1 MDEISVVV
9 RLVDEASSQMQSLV
23 ANMEGAMS
31 SISSTATDASSS
43 LTEIGSSAS
52 DAANSISE
60 VGNAANETSDAVSTA
75 ANSAEELNS
84 ATSNITSTNIDEVAK
99 AATEAST
106 SLNSTS
112 TSAEEL
118 ATSLASV
125 NATDISSA
133 AASADSLKGSLDKT
147 AESAQE
153 LTNNSKEA
161 TTTLANTGGS
171 VVGLA
176 AIAGALGAVTA
187 GMEMAARDATNL
199 NTTFQKMANAKM
211 PEPAVRSFVASLVSA
226 KLPLED
232 VIGYM
237 KLLKQAGVSS
247 AEGLR
252 AGIIGLN
259 NLALATGTTR
269 DEISRFANSL
279 IVMGIRL
286 DEVHKA
292 YNAVAYAQANIVG
305 GFATYIKWMEKFD
318 SEFRKLGLNIDQT
331 AVLIAAATK
340 KFGGGRAA
348 YTGLSQALKEC
359 NGDLSVLEQKLGMQ
373 PGTLARASE
382 MTSKYAGTIDRKSKI
397 EKNNVTIMQMLQTEL
412 DKLKI
417 RFSWLIGPITN
428 VGGLISGLVGLYSVY
443 LTYQSAV
450 SMAASVQALSE
461 MTKAGATGA
470 STAATSQNI
479 VVTTLQA
486 AANRVAAIGTAL
498 YTAALEGNL
507 ISLIAQT
514 VATKA
519 ATAAQWLFNA
529 AMSANPIMWVV
540 IAIGALI
547 SILVVLWS
555 TNEGFRNAV
564 MGLWEKLKGFAQWLW
579 DGLVS
584 AFNKVKD
591 ALKPVIDALKWLYD
605 VIVKDLQDAWS
616 NLTEGAS
623 NAWNYLQGFGAWLSS
638 QFKSEWDGFVK
649 GVSDGGK
656 SLTNF
661 LSQFKSE
668 WDGFVKG
675 VSDGGKSLTNFLKPV
690 TDAANSF
697 FDFAKK
703 LIFSSE
709 GAKILTDKLGPLGL
723 YISFL
728 VTPLRTVKFAL
739 DQLKMAWD
747 QWTKSAE
754 GKKVLSDLKKAFDE
768 GREAIQELWRALQPA
783 MDALHDAFNELMR
796 ALKPLHDVSSSTK
809 DLSNSMDDAKE
820 NIEDT
825 NSPLQ
830 LFVDIIKNV
839 AWILENFVVPAL
851 KILAAILRALKPV
864 IEAIAWIIQNV
875 IVPVLKILAD
885 IIAFLWPILMKM
897 GDILKQLWEILVK
910 IGQILYKIILFLV
923 TLPSKMR
930 EIGHKMGSEFMKALQ
945 NLPSQL
951 GGLLRNTILKI
962 SSFGSQA
969 RGLARKIGSDILNGV
984 INFVKQLPGRV
995 YQEFLKIGDRIR
1007 SAGPY
1012 IVRQARQIGSDIL
1025 NAVLGT
1031 LGIRSPGYIYR
1042 EISGEFD
1049 RVLDYITKIK
1059 TKAGDAASEFANS
1072 IKSNAQVELPQ
1083 PIKSNAQ
1090 VELLQPT
1097 LPQAPA
1103 TQETRTQM
1111 NEVTKTGL
1119 EAVNTTTQQ
1128 GMAAINNTTNTGLQ
1142 TIISTWTGIKETTTK
1157 TQAAMTNTQTITKSA
1172 MSTMVNT
1179 TKNAMDSMKNGFN
1192 SMKNE
1197 VISAASKAKS
1207 GVVSHI
1213 DTLSANIK
1221 RFYRLVT
1228 NPGAGGPAGG
1238 PVGSSI
1244 RKIAGAGAPV
1254 SRKIMTTPS
1263 LKLGFGALPEPLT
1276 PSEPLKSPSIHDIS
1290 GSRKA
1295 QKIAEEFYRMLS
1307 CPSCFAYGAGGGWD
1321 YSDEWISW
1329 IKKQIGSYRVS
1340 ILPGLNIKAGDFVTY
1355 PPKGIAGNLA
1365 SFIAVMSAIIGR
1377 TRYAFYYG
1385 SSGLSV
1391 AQLLARGYFNCYDGA
1406 RIVVAYA
1413 NAFGLPAYMSCGLS
1427 WAGIPHCAANVAG
1440 MWFDTTAFQHGYGW
1454 TSPKVSGYGG
1464 PTSSA
1469 EIERLFKP
1477 KETTRTV
1484 DVNLRHDLSFNI
1496 EVKASGSVSKETV
1509 TQALKEA
1516 EIPDKV
1522 KRNLLEDELFRS
1534 RLLKVIGDAISREK
1548 RAYGV

>member
-75 ANSAEELNS
+75 ANSAEELDS
-84 ATSNITSTNIDEVAK
+84 ATSNITSTNIDEVAN

-125 NATDISSA
+125 NATDLSSA

-199 NTTFQKMANAKM
+199 NTTFQKMASAKM

-450 SMAASVQALSE
+450 SMAASAQALSE
-461 MTKAGATGA
+461 MTKAGATEA

-486 AANRVAAIGTAL
+486 AANRVVAIGTAL

-507 ISLIAQT
+507 IALIAQT

-540 IAIGALI
+540 IAIGAL
-547 SILVVLWS
+547 V
-555 TNEGFRNAV
+555 A
-564 MGLWEKLKGFAQWLW
+564 
-579 DGLVS
+579 
-584 AFNKVKD
+584 
-591 ALKPVIDALKWLYD
+591 ALIYLYY
-605 VIVKDLQDAWS
+605 
-616 NLTEGAS
+616 
-623 NAWNYLQGFGAWLSS
+623 NY
-638 QFKSEWDGFVK
+638 
-649 GVSDGGK
+649 
-656 SLTNF
+656 
-661 LSQFKSE
+661 
-668 WDGFVKG
+668 
-675 VSDGGKSLTNFLKPV
+675 KPV
-690 TDAANSF
+690 TDAVNWFINGLKQVGGVIYGYLLGAFEAVKGALSAVGSAISGALGGVISWIINGLMEIGKAVYYVVFSF
-697 FDFAKK
+697 QFVDDMTSKFGVVGLAISYIINPIRT
-703 LIFSSE
+703 LIEF
-709 GAKILTDKLGPLGL
+709 IN
-723 YISFL
+723 
-728 VTPLRTVKFAL
+728 
-739 DQLKMAWD
+739 QLKIAWD
-747 QWTKSAE
+747 AWSKTAE
-754 GKKVLSDLKKAFDE
+754 GQEVFKELGEAFGELKAAFGE
-768 GREAIQELWRALQPA
+768 VWNALQPA
-783 MDALHDAFNELMR
+783 IQAIQAAFRELWVALF
-796 ALKPLHDVSSSTK
+796 PVSSEAKKAGDGLK
-809 DLSNSMDDAKE
+809 DTGSAANDAKTP
-820 NIEDT
+820 I
-825 NSPLQ
+825 Q
-830 LFVDIIKNV
+830 LFVDIIKIFADFLQYV
-839 AWILENFVVPAL
+839 VVPVIKLLAEGIRL
-851 KILAAILRALKPV
+851 LAPGIGLLASILATLIGWVIQGAIWFINLARAVWAVASAFGQFVWSVLTTIWQIIMGFIQLPGQIISILWGILTGTMSWSEAWKILGSNAAVKFV
-864 IEAIAWIIQNV
+864 ISI
-875 IVPVLKILAD
+875 
-885 IIAFLWPILMKM
+885 
-897 GDILKQLWEILVK
+897 
-910 IGQILYKIILFLV
+910 
-923 TLPSKMR
+923 
-930 EIGHKMGSEFMKALQ
+930 
-945 NLPSQL
+945 
-951 GGLLRNTILKI
+951 
-962 SSFGSQA
+962 
-969 RGLARKIGSDILNGV
+969 
-984 INFVKQLPGRV
+984 INFLISLPGRV
-995 YQEFLKIGDRIR
+995 FNILKLVLSRVVAWISQLWAKGVSAGRGFVDKVVSFLKDLPSKVG
-1007 SAGPY
+1007 
-1012 IVRQARQIGSDIL
+1012 QILMDAINVIL
-1025 NAVLGT
+1025 GKV
-1031 LGIRSPGYIYR
+1031 
-1042 EISGEFD
+1042 
-1049 RVLDYITKIK
+1049 
-1059 TKAGDAASEFANS
+1059 GDAFNAAVRFAQGIWDG
-1072 IKSNAQVELPQ
+1072 IKSALH
-1083 PIKSNAQ
+1083 IKSPSIIYKQLKSDVDAVNDMFKKRAA
-1090 VELLQPT
+1090 EGRAAAALYAYGLREGLEPALSATTTIATTIPAGTTPT
-1097 LPQAPA
+1097 TTQAPA

-1221 RFYRLVT
+1221 QFYRLVT

-1290 GSRKA
+1290 SSRKA

-1440 MWFDTTAFQHGYGW
+1440 MWFDTTAFQQGHGW

-1464 PTSSA
+1464 PSGLTLDSIVSEA
-1469 EIERLFKP
+1469 VKGAVSLKGGESNVNVNIDINLENVPEHISERELTAMLKQALQDDTIIDTIAKNP
-1477 KETTRTV
+1477 RLTEN
-1484 DVNLRHDLSFNI
+1484 VNRSLGFELLRH
-1496 EVKASGSVSKETV
+1496 
-1509 TQALKEA
+1509 
-1516 EIPDKV
+1516 
-1522 KRNLLEDELFRS
+1522 KRS
-1534 RLLKVIGDAISREK
+1534 A
-1548 RAYGV
+1548 GV